1 MNLSDLMILSE
12 DDNVEMLMD
21 ILYIDDDV
29 KITDQHQNIDPE
41 LQQVVNTEFE
51 DEDNF
56 YRIELYKTMVQMYQE
71 NYDLKK
77 RNDILVTC
85 NDLLKNHISS
95 LNKNTHFDEGE
106 LDYFSK

>member
-1 MNLSDLMILSE
+1 MNLLDLMNLNE
-12 DDNVEMLMD
+12 DDNIETLMD
-21 ILYIDDDV
+21 ILYVDEDV

-51 DEDNF
+51 NEDNF
-56 YRIELYKTMVQMYQE
+56 YRIELYKTMVQIYQE

-77 RNDILVTC
+77 RIDILATC
-85 NDLLKNHISS
+85 NDLLKNHVSS
-95 LNKNTHFDEGE
+95 LNKNTHFDEDE